1 MASFSDYKDAYE
13 RNWDSLEVRYQVIA
27 DAKRQ
32 AERLLDGKQT
42 YLQIEG
48 RTGVPWWFVG
58 LCHYRESAFN
68 FETYIGNGQPLCN
81 RTTIFPKGRGPFTGP
96 NAFVDGAI
104 DALRI
109 EGFVGASDWGIARVL
124 FRLEGF
130 NGYGYHEHGV
140 NSPYLYGG
148 STLYGPPEALAG
160 KYVRDG
166 VFDPSFIDTQ
176 LGTAVILKS
185 LVTLDPTI
193 SLDLE
198 SGADA
203 SPQPDDELAK
213 DILWLQHSLNALGAN
228 PPLVEDGK
236 SGPRTKA
243 AVSRFQQMNGLEDTG
258 LADTRT
264 VAAIDRQLRPSGEL
278 DGNDVK
284 ERLDSVEAMLRSLSM
299 AQGLTN
305 AGMTGQQP
313 KSEPV
318 DVVSA
323 SGGAVQRLPTAIPA
337 SPDIA
342 TPGSGIPGSV
352 IPGSATP
359 EDRLRKAVDLLT
371 AALVPA
377 AQAKAPLG
385 QVNGALGQTVG
396 QLLDGKKSAI
406 GIGGAVLTQL
416 LSQVPPGT
424 GLGQVLTQLAP
435 ADGLS
440 PYAMPIF
447 LGFAAWGVLGKLE
460 KWAHGKA
467 RCPLQ
472 DDLER
477 STQS

>member
-1 MASFSDYKDAYE
+1 MASFSDYKDAYD
-13 RNWDSLEVRYQVIA
+13 RNWASLEVRYQVIA

-68 FETYIGNGQPLCN
+68 FETYVGNGQPLGI

-185 LVTLDPTI
+185 LVALDPTI
-193 SLDLE
+193 CLDSG

-213 DILWLQHSLNALGAN
+213 DILWLQRSLNELGAN

-305 AGMTGQQP
+305 TGMTGQQP
-313 KSEPV
+313 KSELA
-318 DVVSA
+318 DVASA
-323 SGGAVQRLPTAIPA
+323 PGGAVQRIQTAIPA
-337 SPDIA
+337 TPD
-342 TPGSGIPGSV
+342 
-352 IPGSATP
+352 SATP
-359 EDRLRKAVDLLT
+359 EDRLRKAMDLLT
-371 AALVPA
+371 AALIPA
-377 AQAKAPLG
+377 VQAKAPLG
-385 QVNGALGQTVG
+385 PVNGALGQTVG

-440 PYAMPIF
+440 PYTMPIF

-477 STQS
+477 STQIKTVA